1 MTTWRT
7 WLKEDLLLFSLLFT
21 TPKRRLRTLYDAF
34 SHNYFT
40 EKSHFL
46 NLGYWKDS
54 PDTLDAACEAL
65 ANLVGEAGEFKSSDV
80 ILDAGFGLGDQDLFW
95 MEHFSPQAIVGLNI
109 APAQV
114 EFARERAA
122 ERGLEGRLKFQVGS
136 ATEVAFGPESFDK
149 VVALESAFHFNT
161 REVFFKEAFRVLRP
175 GGRLVTADLAA
186 MPPREGVNRSGL
198 KYHAIRL
205 VTRVSQSLMPSPPAN
220 DYARDA
226 YARKME
232 EAGFVNVRVETIR
245 EEVFAPFI
253 RYLARRLQDP
263 DIKQRINPGM
273 RRLCQNV
280 ISKPERSLVNAIVD
294 NSDYII
300 ATGDK
305 PAPPSAD
312 TP

>member
-1 MTTWRT
+1 MATWRT

-21 TPKRRLRTLYDAF
+21 SPERRLRALYDSF

-65 ANLVGEAGEFKSSDV
+65 TNLVGEAGEFKSSDV

-95 MEHFSPQAIVGLNI
+95 MERFSPQAIVGLNI

-114 EFARERAA
+114 EFARKRAA
-122 ERGLEGRLKFQVGS
+122 ERELEGRLKFQVGS
-136 ATEVAFGPESFDK
+136 ATEVPFGPESFDK

-161 REVFFKEAFRVLRP
+161 RELFFKEAFRVLRP
-175 GGRLVTADLAA
+175 GGRLVTADLVA
-186 MPPREGVNRSGL
+186 MPPPEGVNRKGL
-198 KYHAIRL
+198 KYRAL
-205 VTRVSQSLMPSPPAN
+205 WMVARVSQSLMPSPPAN
-220 DYARDA
+220 DYARDV
-226 YARKME
+226 YARKMG

-263 DIKQRINPGM
+263 DIKRRINPGM
-273 RRLCQNV
+273 WRLCQNAV
-280 ISKPERSLVNAIVD
+280 NNPKRSIVNALVN
-294 NSDYII
+294 NSDYVI

-305 PAPPSAD
+305 PAPPSTDA
-312 TP
+312 P

>member
-21 TPKRRLRTLYDAF
+21 TPERRLRKLYDAF

-65 ANLVGEAGEFKSSDV
+65 ANLVAEAGEFKSSDE

-95 MEHFSPQAIVGLNI
+95 MEHFSPQSIVGLNI
-109 APAQV
+109 APSQV
-114 EFARERAA
+114 EFARRRAA

-136 ATEVAFGPESFDK
+136 ATEVPFGPESFDK

-161 REVFFKEAFRVLRP
+161 RAVFFKEAFRVLRP
-175 GGRLVTADLAA
+175 GGRLVTADLVA
-186 MPPREGVNRSGL
+186 MPPREGVDRSAL
-198 KYHAIRL
+198 KYRAIRL
-205 VTRVSQSLMPSPPAN
+205 FTRVSQSLMPSPPAN

-253 RYLARRLQDP
+253 RYLTRRLHDA
-263 DIKQRINPGM
+263 DIKRRINPGM

-280 ISKPERSLVNAIVD
+280 VSKPDRSLVNAIVN

-305 PAPPSAD
+305 PAPPSAEA
-312 TP
+312 P